1 MLLFVKKF
9 FTFSDLSVLKAL
21 QITSFDFPFFQQFFI
36 KLETTSFWNNFG
48 PLFCLKTDQFYVI
61 YFTAT
66 SSKKSEKLWTL
77 IFYKTWKTSFW
88 VHFGLLWPKNL
99 TIIFSQKISFL
110 SVISLH
116 ATTTTH
122 QKKKKIHA
130 LIFDKTWKSHS
141 GPILAKNP

>member
-1 MLLFVKKF
+1 MLLFVKF

-36 KLETTSFWNNFG
+36 KLETTSFWDNFG

-116 ATTTTH
+116 ATATTH
-122 QKKKKIHA
+122 QKKKKKIHA

>member
-1 MLLFVKKF
+1 MLFVKKS
-9 FTFSDLSVLKAL
+9 FTFSDLCVLIAL
-21 QITSFDFPFFQQFFI
+21 HITSYDFPFFQQFFI
-36 KLETTSFWNNFG
+36 KLETTSFWANFG

-77 IFYKTWKTSFW
+77 IFYKIWKTSFW

-99 TIIFSQKISFL
+99 TTISSQKMSFL

-116 ATTTTH
+116 ATATTH
-122 QKKKKIHA
+122 QKQKKIHA
-130 LIFDKTWKSHS
+130 LISDKTWKSHS
-141 GPILAKNP
+141 GSILAKNP